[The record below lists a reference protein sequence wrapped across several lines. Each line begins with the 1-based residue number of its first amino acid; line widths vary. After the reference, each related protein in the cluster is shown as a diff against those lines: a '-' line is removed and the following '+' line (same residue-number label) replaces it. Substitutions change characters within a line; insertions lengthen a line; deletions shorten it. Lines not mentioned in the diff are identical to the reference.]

1 MPEVDG
7 EYQQQTTVVRGPEAL
22 WGRQKNYI
30 SGTCRIIADA
40 QLENNTYLHE
50 GSEC

>member
-1 MPEVDG
+1 MDG
-7 EYQQQTTVVRGPEAL
+7 EYQQQTITVGRGPEAL
-22 WGRQKNYI
+22 WGRLYFWHVQEGMNN
-30 SGTCRIIADA
+30 IADA